1 MKKILIPIDFSTSS
15 KHASK
20 LASKIARGS
29 NSEVHILHMIE
40 LPKGVLDITSKGVFS
55 IPENMLYIKKTK
67 EAMQKFEDTYFS
79 KNDDVIQSILF
90 ESPSEGI
97 LKYNKKIN
105 ADLIVMGSK
114 GHSAIEELLIGSN
127 TEKTIRTSKTPVL
140 VVKKDEENF
149 KQRNL
154 VFASDFKESETKNEP
169 LKKLIDFSERFK
181 STFHLLKINT
191 PSQFENT
198 QVSKQKMEK
207 FAEKYNLTKY
217 TINTQNDSSIEEG
230 IVNFSNEVYADI
242 IALESQ
248 GRSYLSHFLN
258 RSVTKHVSNSALQPV
273 IIFKT

>member
-29 NSEVHILHMIE
+29 SSEVHLLHMIE